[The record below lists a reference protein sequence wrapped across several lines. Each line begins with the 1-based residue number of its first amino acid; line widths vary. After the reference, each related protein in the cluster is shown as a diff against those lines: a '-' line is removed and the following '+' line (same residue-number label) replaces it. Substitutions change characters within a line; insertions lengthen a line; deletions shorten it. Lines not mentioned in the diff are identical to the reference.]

1 MIQSSDRD
9 ILDEFD
15 KLPYH
20 IQYKITEFFKEFFS
34 EVLLFDSTVHT
45 INPSSLNSFYDIN
58 FDPNFLIKG
67 NRHLRGNKLRGLD
80 VAMYTQTR
88 TQTVA
93 EMRAVLDLFIY
104 KLKEFVEQFN
114 SKNLGVSIIY
124 EPSGLSHNAKLSDDN
139 KNLISFI
146 NISFVYESK
155 ILQMKDFTMSDIA
168 QINVQINNIY
178 SESKVSI
185 SQWNI
190 SENPN
195 TINPISL

>member
-9 ILDEFD
+9 ILDEFE

-34 EVLLFDSTVHT
+34 DVLLFDSTIHT
-45 INPSSLNSFYDIN
+45 INSNHINPSYNIKFS
-58 FDPNFLIKG
+58 PNFLIKG
-67 NRHLRGNKLRGLD
+67 NRHLRDDKSKDFD
-80 VAMYTQTR
+80 VVMYTQTR
-88 TQTVA
+88 TQTAA

-104 KLKEFVEQFN
+104 KFKEFTKQFN
-114 SKNLGVSIIY
+114 SKNLGVTIIY
-124 EPSGLSHNAKLSDDN
+124 EPSGLSHNAVLSYDN

-185 SQWNI
+185 SQWSI